1 MKDLENIR
9 IDTLELASILAEI
22 ESFQFMDDDKVKP
35 VGSMLAVEWY
45 KRDGT
50 LRHLNADNVDGL
62 PFITI
67 KDDNNVL
74 VTEDEQFR
82 QFDLTQVLNIVFD
95 GCVFTNK
102 DIEDLTNTKTSI

>member
-9 IDTLELASILAEI
+9 INTLELASILAEI
-22 ESFQFMDDDKVKP
+22 ESFQFMSDDKVKP

-67 KDDNNVL
+67 IDDNNVL

-82 QFDLTQVLNIVFD
+82 QFDLTQVLNIVFG
-95 GCVFTNK
+95 GCLFTNT
-102 DIEDLTNTKTSI
+102 DIENA

>member
-22 ESFQFMDDDKVKP
+22 ESFQFMGDDKVKP

-50 LRHLNADNVDGL
+50 LRHLHADNVDGV
-62 PFITI
+62 PIITI

-82 QFDLTQVLNIVFD
+82 QFDLTQVLNIVFG
-95 GCVFTNK
+95 GCLFTNT
-102 DIEDLTNTKTSI
+102 DIENA